1 MRQRPSGQAGI
12 VSLGIRR
19 SRPCSGG
26 RVAVVATYGWNIS
39 GVKSGYASQYWPTAK
54 DSVMEQLSRL
64 AVLGAGHVGPVIARL
79 AITAGYPVAIATSG
93 DPDDIALIT
102 ELVIPGAEPRWASD
116 AAADADIVVLAIP
129 LHRFLDINPGLLNGK
144 LVVDAM
150 NYWPA
155 SDGVLPVFERAGSS
169 EIVARRLAG
178 SRVVKALNH
187 IGYHE
192 LEDRARPAGAP
203 DRQAAGVAGD
213 DPAAVTTI
221 AGLVDRIGYDPVRL
235 DSLRAGRV
243 LQPGGPVLGAMLTL
257 PEFGRAVREN
267 ARSLA

>member
-1 MRQRPSGQAGI
+1 MSE
-12 VSLGIRR
+12 
-19 SRPCSGG
+19 
-26 RVAVVATYGWNIS
+26 TN
-39 GVKSGYASQYWPTAK
+39 
-54 DSVMEQLSRL
+54 RL

-79 AITAGYPVAIATSG
+79 ALRAGYPVAIATSG

-116 AAADADIVVLAIP
+116 AVADADTVVLAMP
-129 LHRFLDINPGLLNGK
+129 LHRFLETDPGLLAGK

-155 SDGVLPVFERAGSS
+155 GDGVLAAFEGGGSS

-178 SRVVKALNH
+178 SAVVKALNH

-203 DRQAAGVAGD
+203 DRRAAGLAGD
-213 DPAAVTTI
+213 DRGAVAAVADLT
-221 AGLVDRIGYDPVRL
+221 DRIGYDPVRL
-235 DSLRAGRV
+235 DSLRAGRA
-243 LQPGGPVLGAMLTL
+243 LQPGGPVFGQVLTL
-257 PEFGRAVREN
+257 PEFERAVHED
-267 ARSLA
+267 ARSLR